1 MGLSPQS
8 GKNSST
14 LLSNNGGKAHQFL
27 IRTFSSPLKCNHCTS
42 LMVGLTR
49 QGVVC
54 EICGFACHLH
64 CRDKVP
70 TVCPVPPDQTKRPL
84 GIDPTR
90 GIGTAYE
97 GYVKVPK
104 PGGVK
109 KGWVRQFV
117 VVCDFKLFL
126 YELQATAPSVAV
138 SQVLDMRDP
147 EFEVSSVRESDV
159 IHANKKDVPC
169 IFRVTTSLMDPP
181 GVRHQCL
188 MLADTESEK
197 TKWVVALNELH
208 RILKKNNLPSRI
220 VFRCR
225 EVLDNTV
232 SIIKNSNA
240 LSACLID
247 RDRMVVGTDDGLFC
261 VDLDRDEICR
271 IGDGKKIHQVE
282 YLPEEQ
288 LMIVLAGK
296 QRQMRLI
303 PVKALD
309 QPTETE
315 WIKVADTKNCI
326 VFATGVMRGSPGSG
340 TGSATSVNSSTQPH
354 NNLLS
359 GSFCLCVSVKRQV
372 IIYEITRLK
381 SRHKRL
387 REVLLPAQAQSL
399 DVFSEGRLCV
409 GYQSGFTIYSLL
421 GDQHPLSL
429 VHPDNQMLGFLAYNP
444 VDALGAVEL
453 PNREFLLVFNTL
465 GVYVDMQ
472 GRKSRDKEIMYP
484 ALPEKVAVCDGR
496 LLVYSDTHID
506 VFDTLSGDWVQSI
519 NIRKTRPL
527 LKTGQLNLS
536 MLQEMPHVTFLSN
549 INKEDCLNVMKPE
562 LMVMGRDGRPVQ
574 RARRRFSV
582 RESNKQIR
590 SNPDR
595 RSKMISAPSNF
606 NHISHMGPG
615 DGIQI
620 QRLMDLPTTLETA
633 DSVSNPI
640 ISSPLSAPGP
650 PGSAT
655 RVKSMIQQSPGGKL
669 PSRLPSASAVHH
681 PQRSISHNEAGMRSY
696 FNGGGGSTSSATPP
710 PSLTGRTRGSTGQ
723 MIGARSSS
731 ASLPRSPES
740 DLQAMIN
747 VGGSSGSGQGSL
759 GSHGSNQEVYVNIY
773 QNTNHPSLFESNA
786 EGSPRHSLGSNNS
799 SNFSSPPSPAREHGS
814 SSYES

>member
-1 MGLSPQS
+1 
-8 GKNSST
+8 
-14 LLSNNGGKAHQFL
+14 L
-27 IRTFSSPLKCNHCTS
+27 INYYNFSL
-42 LMVGLTR
+42 
-49 QGVVC
+49 
-54 EICGFACHLH
+54 A
-64 CRDKVP
+64 
-70 TVCPVPPDQTKRPL
+70 KRPL

-126 YELQATAPSVAV
+126 YELQATAPSKISDLTRQNQNLNNSFSKAVAV

-147 EFEVSSVRESDV
+147 EFEVSSVRDSDV

-240 LSACLID
+240 LSGCLID
-247 RDRMVVGTDDGLFC
+247 RDRMVIGTDDGLFC

-282 YLPEEQ
+282 YIPEEQ
-288 LMIVLAGK
+288 LMVVLAGK

-309 QPTETE
+309 QPAETE
-315 WIKVADTKNCI
+315 WIKVADTKSCI
-326 VFATGVMRGSPGSG
+326 VFAIGVMR
-340 TGSATSVNSSTQPH
+340 TGSTISSQS
-354 NNLLS
+354 S
-359 GSFCLCVSVKRQV
+359 GGQGSYCLCVAVKRQV
-372 IIYEITRLK
+372 IIYEINRLK
-381 SRHKRL
+381 SRHKRI

-429 VHPDNQMLGFLAYNP
+429 VHPDNQMLGFLAFNP
-444 VDALGAVEL
+444 VDAMGAVEL

-465 GVYVDMQ
+465 GVYVDVQ

-484 ALPEKVAVCDGR
+484 ALPEKIAVCDGK

-506 VFDTLSGDWVQSI
+506 IFDTMSGDWVQTI

-549 INKEDCLNVMKPE
+549 VNK
-562 LMVMGRDGRPVQ
+562 
-574 RARRRFSV
+574 
-582 RESNKQIR
+582 
-590 SNPDR
+590 
-595 RSKMISAPSNF
+595 
-606 NHISHMGPG
+606 
-615 DGIQI
+615 GI
-620 QRLMDLPTTLETA
+620 
-633 DSVSNPI
+633 
-640 ISSPLSAPGP
+640 
-650 PGSAT
+650 
-655 RVKSMIQQSPGGKL
+655 
-669 PSRLPSASAVHH
+669 
-681 PQRSISHNEAGMRSY
+681 
-696 FNGGGGSTSSATPP
+696 
-710 PSLTGRTRGSTGQ
+710 
-723 MIGARSSS
+723 
-731 ASLPRSPES
+731 
-740 DLQAMIN
+740 
-747 VGGSSGSGQGSL
+747 
-759 GSHGSNQEVYVNIY
+759 
-773 QNTNHPSLFESNA
+773 
-786 EGSPRHSLGSNNS
+786 
-799 SNFSSPPSPAREHGS
+799 
-814 SSYES
+814 

>member
-1 MGLSPQS
+1 MQQHPSQQS
-8 GKNSST
+8 YQQGQQQQQQQQF
-14 LLSNNGGKAHQFL
+14 GGHLQQAIQIGPKPKSHQFL

-54 EICGFACHLH
+54 EVCGFACHLR
-64 CRDKVP
+64 CKDRVP
-70 TVCPVPPDQTKRPL
+70 AACPVPPDQTKRPL

-147 EFEVSSVRESDV
+147 EFEVSTVRDSDV

-208 RILKKNNLPSRI
+208 RILKKNSLPSRI

-232 SIIKNSNA
+232 SIIKNSHA

-247 RDRMVVGTDDGLFC
+247 KDRIVVGTEDGLFC

-282 YLPEEQ
+282 YIPDEQ

-309 QPTETE
+309 QPAETE
-315 WIKVADTKNCI
+315 WIKVADTKNCLT
-326 VFATGVMRGSPGSG
+326 FATGIMRSGTSVSGGSG
-340 TGSATSVNSSTQPH
+340 GPGAGSH
-354 NNLLS
+354 
-359 GSFCLCVSVKRQV
+359 CLCVAVKRQV

-444 VDALGAVEL
+444 VDALGAIEL
-453 PNREFLLVFNTL
+453 PRGEFLLVFNTL
-465 GVYVDMQ
+465 GVYVDLQ

-484 ALPEKVAVCDGR
+484 ALPEKVAVCDGK

-519 NIRKTRPL
+519 NIRKTKPL

-549 INKEDCLNVMKPE
+549 INKEDCLNVMKQE

-633 DSVSNPI
+633 EPGERGPSVAVEMRDSRSHSQTKHSSLNQSSSSG
-640 ISSPLSAPGP
+640 ISLA
-650 PGSAT
+650 
-655 RVKSMIQQSPGGKL
+655 
-669 PSRLPSASAVHH
+669 RLPTHPPP
-681 PQRSISHNEAGMRSY
+681 PQRSISHSE
-696 FNGGGGSTSSATPP
+696 
-710 PSLTGRTRGSTGQ
+710 
-723 MIGARSSS
+723 
-731 ASLPRSPES
+731 
-740 DLQAMIN
+740 
-747 VGGSSGSGQGSL
+747 
-759 GSHGSNQEVYVNIY
+759 
-773 QNTNHPSLFESNA
+773 
-786 EGSPRHSLGSNNS
+786 
-799 SNFSSPPSPAREHGS
+799 
-814 SSYES
+814 

>member
-1 MGLSPQS
+1 
-8 GKNSST
+8 
-14 LLSNNGGKAHQFL
+14 
-27 IRTFSSPLKCNHCTS
+27 
-42 LMVGLTR
+42 
-49 QGVVC
+49 
-54 EICGFACHLH
+54 
-64 CRDKVP
+64 
-70 TVCPVPPDQTKRPL
+70 
-84 GIDPTR
+84 
-90 GIGTAYE
+90 
-97 GYVKVPK
+97 
-104 PGGVK
+104 
-109 KGWVRQFV
+109 
-117 VVCDFKLFL
+117 
-126 YELQATAPSVAV
+126 
-138 SQVLDMRDP
+138 MRDP
-147 EFEVSSVRESDV
+147 EFEVSAVRDSDV
-159 IHANKKDVPC
+159 IHAGKKDVPC

-208 RILKKNNLPSRI
+208 RILKKNNLPSRT

-247 RDRMVVGTDDGLFC
+247 RDRLVVGTDDGLFC
-261 VDLDRDEICR
+261 VDLERDEIGR

-282 YLPEEQ
+282 YIPDEQ
-288 LMIVLAGK
+288 LLIVLAGK

-309 QPTETE
+309 SPADTE

-326 VFATGVMRGSPGSG
+326 VFATGIMRPASAAATMTSSSSSMGGGGSY
-340 TGSATSVNSSTQPH
+340 
-354 NNLLS
+354 
-359 GSFCLCVSVKRQV
+359 CLCVAVKRQV

-453 PNREFLLVFNTL
+453 PHGEFLLVFNTL

-484 ALPEKVAVCDGR
+484 ALPEKIAVCDGK

-506 VFDTLSGDWVQSI
+506 IFDTASGDWVQTI

-549 INKEDCLNVMKPE
+549 VNKGTPLHTSNSWGYYINSFDFCRRLPQCDQT
-562 LMVMGRDGRPVQ
+562 RADGDGTRWPP
-574 RARRRFSV
+574 
-582 RESNKQIR
+582 R
-590 SNPDR
+590 SA
-595 RSKMISAPSNF
+595 SSAPIF
-606 NHISHMGPG
+606 G
-615 DGIQI
+615 
-620 QRLMDLPTTLETA
+620 A
-633 DSVSNPI
+633 
-640 ISSPLSAPGP
+640 
-650 PGSAT
+650 
-655 RVKSMIQQSPGGKL
+655 GK
-669 PSRLPSASAVHH
+669 
-681 PQRSISHNEAGMRSY
+681 Q
-696 FNGGGGSTSSATPP
+696 
-710 PSLTGRTRGSTGQ
+710 
-723 MIGARSSS
+723 
-731 ASLPRSPES
+731 
-740 DLQAMIN
+740 
-747 VGGSSGSGQGSL
+747 
-759 GSHGSNQEVYVNIY
+759 
-773 QNTNHPSLFESNA
+773 
-786 EGSPRHSLGSNNS
+786 
-799 SNFSSPPSPAREHGS
+799 
-814 SSYES
+814 